1 MKTFRRVALAA
12 ALSFLPAVAES
23 APPCGALLAVAS
35 MQYRNALYQ
44 SDPLHRDDVAAKTAL
59 QGFFVLWNGMS
70 GGGTECRDDGDE
82 EASLRRQGIADI
94 AAKAAAETAAGRADQ
109 AHLTLLQIRPMLG
122 ELRHAGERE
131 DYTEHLDAFDDKL
144 SETADDDLDDDEISA
159 DQFVQLC
166 EQVGVLGYLSEKLEK
181 RAPPHWGADPAFL
194 DALENLSRQVRGLRI
209 TVLRGQRS
217 PIRAALSDLR
227 RSFDLFYLLYG

>member
-12 ALSFLPAVAES
+12 ALNFLPAVAES
-23 APPCGALLAVAS
+23 APPCGDQVAAAS
-35 MQYRNALYQ
+35 MHYRNALYQ
-44 SDPLHRDDVAAKTAL
+44 SDPLHRDEAAAKTAVQAFL
-59 QGFFVLWNGMS
+59 AIWNDLIGR
-70 GGGTECRDDGDE
+70 GKDCRQDPDE
-82 EASLRRQGIADI
+82 EAILRIRGIADI
-94 AAKAAAETAAGRADQ
+94 AAKAAAETAAGRPDQ

-122 ELRHAGERE
+122 DLRHAGEHE
-131 DYTEHLDAFDDKL
+131 DYTDHLDAFDDKL

-181 RAPPHWGADPAFL
+181 RAPPQWGADPTFL
-194 DALENLSRQVRGLRI
+194 DALENLSRQIRGLRI
-209 TVLRGQRS
+209 TILRGQRS